1 MGLWSSIG
9 GGIGSAIGSIWGP
22 AGAAIGQ
29 QAGSDMGQ
37 IGDYFQNRHD
47 ARDAASRANG
57 YMLYMQNTAHQ
68 REIADLRAAG
78 LNPVLSGMG
87 GTGAGFGSVPVN
99 SAYNRDYNDAA
110 EAEGYASARRIRE
123 QNEREKALNQKQI
136 ELLDSQAEKTNQEA
150 FGKSLENRKLLK
162 EVLNLED
169 ESPAAQVARA
179 VGASERMVRGISGVS
194 KGLSENVGEPLVG
207 KALGAWSAKREDDL
221 NKALDEEQRIR
232 LYNIQLEKQIKAMER
247 EYPTLKHQLNKV
259 RDQEAKEE
267 MVREWL
273 EKFRPKETIIVPT
286 SGKDYWSW
294 FGDRVHR
301 KSFFKE

>member
-1 MGLWSSIG
+1 MGFWSSIG

-29 QAGSDMGQ
+29 QAGQDMGQ

-68 REIADLRAAG
+68 REVADLKAAG

-99 SAYNRDYNDAA
+99 SAYNRDYNNAA

-123 QNEREKALNQKQI
+123 QNEREEALNRKQL
-136 ELLDSQAEKTNQEA
+136 ELLDSQTKKTTQEA
-150 FGKSLENRKLLK
+150 DGIALENRKRLK
-162 EVLNLED
+162 ELVGIED
-169 ESPAAQVARA
+169 DSAAGQVARA
-179 VGASERMVRGISGVS
+179 VGASPSMVRGISKVAE
-194 KGLSENVGEPLVG
+194 GLSKNVGEPLVG
-207 KALGAWSAKREDDL
+207 KALGAWSAKREADL
-221 NKALDEEQRIR
+221 NKALDEEHRIR
-232 LYNIQLEKQIKAMER
+232 LYNIQLEKRIKAMER
-247 EYPTLKHQLNKV
+247 EYPTLQNRLNKV
-259 RDQEAKEE
+259 RDKEVKEE
-267 MVREWL
+267 MVKEWL
-273 EKFRPKETIIVPT
+273 DKFRPKETIIVPT

-294 FGDRVHR
+294 FGDRFNR
-301 KSFFKE
+301 SSYFKE

>member
-29 QAGSDMGQ
+29 QAGQDMGQ

-68 REIADLRAAG
+68 REVADLKAAG

-99 SAYNRDYNDAA
+99 SAYNRDYNNAQ

-123 QNEREKALNQKQI
+123 QNERENALNQKQL
-136 ELLDSQAEKTNQEA
+136 ELLESQTKKTTQEA
-150 FGKSLENRKLLK
+150 DGIALENRRRLK
-162 EVLNLED
+162 ELVGIEA
-169 ESPAAQVARA
+169 EGPAAEVARA
-179 VGASERMVRGISGVS
+179 FGFTPSMVRGVSQISE
-194 KGLSENVGEPLVG
+194 GLSKYIGEPLVG

-221 NKALDEEQRIR
+221 NKALDEEHRIR
-232 LYNIQLEKQIKAMER
+232 LYNIQLEKRIKAMER
-247 EYPTLKHQLNKV
+247 EYPTLQHKLNKV
-259 RDQEAKEE
+259 RDQKIKDE
-267 MVREWL
+267 MIKEWL
-273 EKFRPKETIIVPT
+273 DKFRPKETIIVPT
-286 SGKDYWSW
+286 SGKDYWDW
-294 FGDRVHR
+294 FGQRVNR
-301 KSFFKE
+301 KSYFKD